1 MLGHNLRTVRLGALS
16 GTTHDM
22 DQTETDERSAGELIS
37 RIAHSPNPDRPPTD
51 GQNATN
57 PYQLESL
64 YFQSF
69 RGAPLLTRNEERA
82 LAKQIDD
89 ASRRIRLSL
98 KQTMMTLLTY
108 DQTRAL
114 REMIME
120 LRTIKRL
127 SGLSAVALDRVD
139 TLLSGCLEP
148 VAPNRTFVPDD
159 HDRLQIRLTEIRQAR
174 HLLEDAKD
182 ELVRRN
188 LRLVV
193 DIAKRYTSDGLTLL
207 DLIQEGNIG
216 LMRAA
221 ERYQYRKGFKFSTY
235 ATWWVRQGI
244 TRARAEQ
251 SRIIRVPVHQSEASS
266 RIARARK
273 RLQQQLGRR
282 PRMEEV
288 AHALR
293 LRPERVCEIVQAFQ
307 ETVRLETPVGDGD
320 SDFGA
325 FVRDHQSAP
334 PDTYVHRQERE
345 RQLDQLLSAL
355 TPREATVIRMRF
367 GIGYDQALTL
377 QEVGAQ
383 LQLSRERIRQIED
396 KALKTLKT
404 TDTRAIFSSIQ
415 YAPEN

>member
-1 MLGHNLRTVRLGALS
+1 MLGHNLQTIPVGVLS
-16 GTTHDM
+16 ETTPDM
-22 DQTETDERSAGELIS
+22 DVADINERSTGELFS
-37 RIAHSPNPDRPPTD
+37 QIAHGSNSDWSRTDGRNEPNP
-51 GQNATN
+51 
-57 PYQLESL
+57 YHLESL

-98 KQTMMTLLTY
+98 KQAMAILLTN
-108 DQTRAL
+108 DQTRSHGD
-114 REMIME
+114 IVKE
-120 LRTIKRL
+120 LTTIKRL
-127 SGLSAVALDRVD
+127 SGLSAVALDRAEA
-139 TLLSGCLEP
+139 LLSSWVEA
-148 VAPNRTFVPDD
+148 VAPNWVFAPDD
-159 HDRLQIRLTEIRQAR
+159 HHGLQTHLTEIRQAR
-174 HLLEDAKD
+174 QLLEDAK
-182 ELVRRN
+182 EKLVRRN

-235 ATWWVRQGI
+235 ATWWVRQAI

-266 RIARARK
+266 RITRARK

-282 PRMEEV
+282 PRMEEI
-288 AHALR
+288 ARALR
-293 LRPERVCEIVQAFQ
+293 LRPERVSETMQAFQ

-320 SDFGA
+320 ADFGA
-325 FVRDHQSAP
+325 FLRDHQTAP

-345 RQLDQLLSAL
+345 RQLDHLLRSLA
-355 TPREATVIRMRF
+355 PREATVIRMRF
-367 GIGYDQALTL
+367 GMGYDKALTL
-377 QEVGAQ
+377 EEVGRQ
-383 LQLSRERIRQIED
+383 LRLSRERIRQIEAE
-396 KALKTLKT
+396 ALKKLKT
-404 TDTRAIFSSIQ
+404 SDTRAILASIQ
-415 YAPEN
+415 

>member
-1 MLGHNLRTVRLGALS
+1 MLGPSMQTLLEGVLPGMTPE
-16 GTTHDM
+16 T
-22 DQTETDERSAGELIS
+22 DQKDTDERSAGAFLS
-37 RIAHSPNPDRPPTD
+37 QIAHGSNSDSSRTD
-51 GQNATN
+51 GRNASD

-82 LAKQIDD
+82 LAKQIDA

-98 KQTMMTLLTY
+98 KQTMITLLTY
-108 DQTRAL
+108 DQTQVL
-114 REMIME
+114 KEMIKE
-120 LRTIKRL
+120 LRTITRL

-139 TLLSGCLEP
+139 ALLSGCLEP
-148 VAPNRTFVPDD
+148 VEPSRTFAPDD
-159 HDRLQIRLTEIRQAR
+159 HHRLQILLTEIRQAR
-174 HLLEDAKD
+174 HLLEDAKE

-307 ETVRLETPVGDGD
+307 ETVRLETPVGDGE

-325 FVRDHQSAP
+325 FLRDHQTAP

-345 RQLDQLLSAL
+345 RQLDHLLSAL
-355 TPREATVIRMRF
+355 TTREATVIRMRF

-377 QEVGAQ
+377 VEAGAE
-383 LQLSRERIRQIED
+383 LGLSRERIRQVEAEALR
-396 KALKTLKT
+396 KLKTS
-404 TDTRAIFSSIQ
+404 DIRAIFASIQ
-415 YAPEN
+415 